1 MRIQPRKPK
10 VWIETIREHDSPSN
24 HTRDK
29 FSTPFFLPIMDF
41 INKMYC
47 WLSINLLSAVVAQLN
62 DRNTLSKNSTLPL
75 IFRKNQGPL
84 LSLPQPPS
92 RCNAYVKAFE
102 IWSFSLRSMHFHLFE
117 KNVDCEISLFKEIK
131 GSFGL
136 LSTIELKRWCR
147 SAIMKIHEART
158 RKLTRY
164 QSQPLVSPRHGGE
177 SALRGETKQRLR
189 RRAQ

>member
-1 MRIQPRKPK
+1 MILFSTDFHELHSEFIRKLQERNAHFCTILPTQIIKKDVKRFSQAWGKNQLVRIQPRKPK

-29 FSTPFFLPIMDF
+29 FSTPFFLPIIDF

-47 WLSINLLSAVVAQLN
+47 WLSINLLSSVVAQLN

-117 KNVDCEISLFKEIK
+117 K
-131 GSFGL
+131 
-136 LSTIELKRWCR
+136 
-147 SAIMKIHEART
+147 M
-158 RKLTRY
+158 
-164 QSQPLVSPRHGGE
+164 
-177 SALRGETKQRLR
+177 
-189 RRAQ
+189 

>member
-1 MRIQPRKPK
+1 
-10 VWIETIREHDSPSN
+10 
-24 HTRDK
+24 
-29 FSTPFFLPIMDF
+29 
-41 INKMYC
+41 MYC
-47 WLSINLLSAVVAQLN
+47 WLSINLLGAVVAQLN
-62 DRNTLSKNSTLPL
+62 DRNALSKKWHIAPNFPKKSGGPPLPPPTYIPL
-75 IFRKNQGPL
+75 QRLRESLWNMIIF
-84 LSLPQPPS
+84 S
-92 RCNAYVKAFE
+92 
-102 IWSFSLRSMHFHLFE
+102 SFNVFSFIR

-131 GSFGL
+131 WSFGL
-136 LSTIELKRWCR
+136 LSTIELKRWCP